1 MTYNIGEVDH
11 KKTEQIFLEQV
22 KKNTMQQT
30 SLSAYEQI
38 KDKLGEKQLRVIEV
52 LRQFEN
58 ASNME
63 IASALEWSI
72 NRVTPRVLEL
82 RNMRVIE
89 QVGLRTC
96 MVTGQNVNVWRLKQN
111 GITSRN

>member
-1 MTYNIGEVDH
+1 MRYETGSNEDI
-11 KKTEQIFLEQV
+11 EQVFIDQV

-30 SLSAYEQI
+30 SLSAYKLI
-38 KDKLGEKQLRVIEV
+38 KPKIGEKQAQVVEV
-52 LRQFEN
+52 LRHFKN

-63 IASALEWSI
+63 IASALDWSI

-82 RNMRVIE
+82 RNMGVIE

-96 MVTGQNVNVWRLKQN
+96 MVTGQNVNVWRLKK
-111 GITSRN
+111 

>member
-1 MTYNIGEVDH
+1 MIYESGDNRDI
-11 KKTEQIFLEQV
+11 EQVFFEQV

-38 KDKLGEKQLRVIEV
+38 KDKLGEKQLRVVEV
-52 LRQFEN
+52 LRHFKN

-82 RNMRVIE
+82 RNMGLIE
-89 QVGLRTC
+89 PVGLRTC
-96 MVTGQNVNVWRLKQN
+96 MVTGKNVNVWRLKQN
-111 GITSRN
+111 GITSWN